1 MRWFFLLFI
10 MLLVVTGNA
19 VIFDSSSSTRV
30 IDWIAFNLFP
40 LSLVLFWFGIYFSD
54 GDKRAHLFVI
64 GHALLVFSAGA
75 GFVLIGT
82 NIVLAD
88 SCETMTFSGRAS
100 GLLWMFSNYMLSI
113 GYCREL
119 GVGIAVFGAIISYP
133 SVRLFLGLV
142 QSR

>member
-1 MRWFFLLFI
+1 

-30 IDWIAFNLFP
+30 IDCIAFNLFP
-40 LSLVLFWFGIYFSD
+40 LSLVLFWFGFYFSD
-54 GDKRAHLFVI
+54 GVKRAQLFVI

-88 SCETMTFSGRAS
+88 SCEIVTFNERTS
-100 GLLWMFSNYMLSI
+100 GLLWQFANYMQSI
-113 GYCREL
+113 NYCREL
-119 GVGIAVFGAIISYP
+119 GIGISVFGVIISYP
-133 SVRLFLGLV
+133 SARLFWNLK
-142 QSR
+142 

>member
-1 MRWFFLLFI
+1 

-40 LSLVLFWFGIYFSD
+40 LSLILFWFGFYFSD
-54 GDKRAHLFVI
+54 GDKRAQLFVI

-88 SCETMTFSGRAS
+88 SCEIVTFNGRTS
-100 GLLWMFSNYMLSI
+100 GLLWKFANYMQSI
-113 GYCREL
+113 GYCQEL
-119 GVGIAVFGAIISYP
+119 GVGISVFGIIIAYP
-133 SVRLFLGLV
+133 SARFFWNLK
-142 QSR
+142 